1 MTRQLTHP
9 SSNTPNQQSIITD
22 YGHDPFRLRIAAGA
36 DEQQIDAL
44 RQAAYATAGYLS
56 IPDPQ
61 SVTRRTDPAESL
73 CLIIANRTTVA
84 ATVRV
89 AYAQN
94 QPTTEA
100 VLQGPVPLGRDHFPT
115 ATLCRGA
122 TNAKFRRQGLMVF
135 LVGVGVAIAKQAGLA
150 SATGMQVLGTPHYGA
165 MLKSGWQSRDVHT
178 DHVVS
183 IRIDGP
189 QMKLVHIGADRFHLS
204 ENYGR
209 RHFSA
214 LHKSLNASP
223 IVKEASTQIVQA
235 ARQHL

>member
-61 SVTRRTDPAESL
+61 SVTR
-73 CLIIANRTTVA
+73 
-84 ATVRV
+84 
-89 AYAQN
+89 
-94 QPTTEA
+94 
-100 VLQGPVPLGRDHFPT
+100 
-115 ATLCRGA
+115 
-122 TNAKFRRQGLMVF
+122 KFRRQGLMVF